1 MVEGQR
7 IGVETG
13 IAGGT
18 KVFSLDES
26 VRQIAVIV
34 KGNVR
39 AANAYMEYVIPE
51 NNVIGLIDVRGG
63 SYLFDYYAMEEC
75 TMIFYDIG
83 DFDDLVQLEKI
94 NKDYQVFCARS
105 AEFQMKE
112 LITVYRELKQA
123 CKSLYRG
130 IKIHYE
136 EYNRMCKHYM
146 AKPIVHQEIE
156 KLELEVPDEDDEFL
170 DQQYVLHLMD
180 LPMFVHKVFFESNSE
195 ILYFHLKLESGLAT
209 WMDERN
215 RVFIQFFLQAQKLL
229 FDTGIN
235 NLFSMYSKLA
245 FSVLEAKGNVAAL
258 ENQMQK
264 VYELI
269 RQAKDIT
276 EEVLGLEY
284 GEDFSRVQDIFQVI
298 STKDQQKNMEMD
310 TDILLDYSRSAAE
323 DAVAESAGTLRR
335 LLEYSGM
342 DEKERLLFERY
353 LTVYRSLKDK
363 TATDDDSRKLRK
375 ILTDGFYNVYEKV
388 FFRAYEE
395 NNHER
400 YIDVFLNFGCMD
412 EQMLNQNNILDLYSD
427 DVIGRSTDGNDDNNE
442 QLPCVFTIR
451 QWLTAIYEGRRK
463 PSKNSFDLDYVDAF
477 REKKKTEHF
486 TEEEERAYMNDRKG
500 MVSFEIRNMFIDNH
514 RLTSRFLTAFCPIIK
529 DDDFIQSPRKMRVRR
544 SDVINTLKEI
554 TDVDFRAFTRDYMYE
569 NLEKKIP
576 KMNVLKVVMPDVI
589 LMPSVG
595 ARGNMWQEISGKKRD
610 TRGRFILPIFIEDDL
625 KKVMTKLVGAFRW
638 ELCRTVQGT
647 YWNDVRERSLTSEY
661 VDYVQFYRK
670 NRELSEEAKEKVK
683 KQLISAR
690 NNTREMFVKD
700 YEVWIANESLGLARL
715 NKISR
720 MILAAYCPFS
730 KKYRDK
736 IKDQPMFAE
745 GVTRYERDKAKLLK
759 ELKARFIA
767 IQNANG
773 EIDEVLQMYLKLIAE
788 N

>member
-1 MVEGQR
+1 
-7 IGVETG
+7 
-13 IAGGT
+13 
-18 KVFSLDES
+18 
-26 VRQIAVIV
+26 
-34 KGNVR
+34 
-39 AANAYMEYVIPE
+39 
-51 NNVIGLIDVRGG
+51 
-63 SYLFDYYAMEEC
+63 
-75 TMIFYDIG
+75 
-83 DFDDLVQLEKI
+83 
-94 NKDYQVFCARS
+94 
-105 AEFQMKE
+105 
-112 LITVYRELKQA
+112 
-123 CKSLYRG
+123 
-130 IKIHYE
+130 
-136 EYNRMCKHYM
+136 
-146 AKPIVHQEIE
+146 
-156 KLELEVPDEDDEFL
+156 
-170 DQQYVLHLMD
+170 
-180 LPMFVHKVFFESNSE
+180 
-195 ILYFHLKLESGLAT
+195 
-209 WMDERN
+209 
-215 RVFIQFFLQAQKLL
+215 
-229 FDTGIN
+229 
-235 NLFSMYSKLA
+235 
-245 FSVLEAKGNVAAL
+245 
-258 ENQMQK
+258 MQK

-298 STKDQQKNMEMD
+298 SAKDQQKNMEMD

-323 DAVAESAGTLRR
+323 DAVAESADTLRR

-342 DEKERLLFERY
+342 DEKETLLFERY

-500 MVSFEIRNMFIDNH
+500 MVSFEIRNMFIANH
-514 RLTSRFLTAFCPIIK
+514 RLTSRSLTAFCPIIK

-661 VDYVQFYRK
+661 VDYIQFYRK